1 LKDFSPFIML
11 YSLAVMTVLSSYSSN
26 KVGDEFNFN
35 AQAQVIGNGQQP
47 QQQLPSPLTTSPQT
61 EMMPAIKITSH
72 SGDQQVK
79 PGPLTIS
86 GTSSDTP
93 STECEVFVDWN
104 DSMPFRKAVA
114 DGPGGPDD
122 YSRWTFSYDNGYHL
136 IQNGTNNLTSK
147 ISCLNGST
155 NLTKWNSI
163 NLIGISGSDSG
174 SVINQVIT
182 SGTTSSPSPTSSTVG
197 LPLPPPSQADI
208 TSPSPPL
215 DPVVEEVNK
224 ENEDDE
230 AEGNANDDSDSD
242 DTNDEE
248 DDEEG
253 NSNGDEDSG
262 DNEDE
267 ENSDNDD
274 DDGDNDDD
282 DGDDDDGFFGGDS
295 FFDD

>member
-1 LKDFSPFIML
+1 LKDFSPFVML
-11 YSLAVMTVLSSYSSN
+11 YSLVVMTVLSSYSSN
-26 KVGDEFNFN
+26 EVGDEFNFN
-35 AQAQVIGNGQQP
+35 AQAQAIGNGQQP

-61 EMMPAIKITSH
+61 GMMPAIKITSH

-79 PGPLTIS
+79 SGPLTIS

-93 STECEVFVDWN
+93 STECEVYVDWN

-163 NLIGISGSDSG
+163 NLIGVSGSDSG

-197 LPLPPPSQADI
+197 LPLTPPSQAD
-208 TSPSPPL
+208 TTSPPL
-215 DPVVEEVNK
+215 DPVVEVNE

-230 AEGNANDDSDSD
+230 EEGNDNGDSDSD

-248 DDEEG
+248 DDEED
-253 NSNGDEDSG
+253 NSNEDEDSG

-267 ENSDNDD
+267 ENS
-274 DDGDNDDD
+274 DNDDD